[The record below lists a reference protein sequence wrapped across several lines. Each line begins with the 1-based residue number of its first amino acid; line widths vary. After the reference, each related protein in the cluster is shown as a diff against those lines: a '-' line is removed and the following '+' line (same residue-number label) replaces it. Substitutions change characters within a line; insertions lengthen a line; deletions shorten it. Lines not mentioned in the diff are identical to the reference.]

1 MGDEIAVQG
10 RATIA
15 IENSYL
21 EDKTTRLRL
30 SLRIQSMND
39 DTSAGTS
46 EQDAFHF
53 LVETVRTL
61 RDPGGCPWDAAQT
74 HRSLRPH
81 LLEEAYET
89 LEAIE
94 NGTSADLE
102 EELGDLLIQIV
113 FHADIAHRSDEF
125 DADSVCR
132 KVAEKLIRRHP
143 HVFGDAERLDSGD
156 DVVDQWERIK
166 REEAGGVRSIVA
178 SVPRALPALAQSAV
192 LQRRAQRAG
201 LDIGSDATDSIE
213 MLGAEDSVHDVE
225 RRAGEYLAA
234 AVRQVQ
240 EHGVDPET
248 ALLKVNAELRDRVLR
263 AEQLANGVAL
273 SDLTDAERERI
284 WDLAA
289 TE

>member
-1 MGDEIAVQG
+1 
-10 RATIA
+10 
-15 IENSYL
+15 
-21 EDKTTRLRL
+21 
-30 SLRIQSMND
+30 MND
-39 DTSAGTS
+39 ETSASSS

-61 RDPGGCPWDAAQT
+61 RDPGGCPWDAEQT

-113 FHADIAHRSDEF
+113 FHADIARRSDEF
-125 DADSVCR
+125 DAASVCR

-156 DVVDQWERIK
+156 DVVDRWERIK

-201 LDIGSDATDSIE
+201 LDIGSGAPDSIE
-213 MLGAEDSVHDVE
+213 MRGTEESADDVE

-240 EHGVDPET
+240 MHGVDPET
-248 ALLKVNAELRDRVLR
+248 ALLKTNASLRDRVLR
-263 AEQLANGVAL
+263 AEQLADGVAL
-273 SDLTDAERERI
+273 ADLTVEERDRI